1 MNCLL
6 QIIQGISWNNIK
18 LFNNSF
24 EFQNTLLFEN
34 PFYQRI
40 SADWNRTNPFLHYS
54 QFFDL

>member
-24 EFQNTLLFEN
+24 EFQNAFLFEN
-34 PFYQRI
+34 PFYQGI
-40 SADWNRTNPFLHYS
+40 SADRNRINPFLHYS